1 MLEPL
6 FQFGCFKAKTAIYRL
21 IAYGNCCLGLIWP
34 DFTTLLTAGNITWTC
49 KAATLTPNQHR
60 QSRSKMVYSSGSQ
73 PPGHGPGLVRETFG
87 TQP

>member
-34 DFTTLLTAGNITWTC
+34 DFTTLLTTGNITWTC
-49 KAATLTPNQHR
+49 KAATLTPNHR
-60 QSRSKMVYSSGSQ
+60 QSRSKIVFSSG
-73 PPGHGPGLVRETFG
+73 PRATDRDWIMRRLVPSRES
-87 TQP
+87 